1 MILAAATTALPI
13 DLTALL
19 LILVAA
25 WTAGG
30 VATRL
35 GYPAVLGE
43 LLAGIVLGP
52 PLLGVLSGGE
62 GLSAVGELG
71 IILMMLYIG
80 TEIEIEDL
88 KRSSR
93 AGLYAAVGGFVVP
106 FGLGA
111 GLILLLGY
119 DWIAAVFVGSAMG
132 VTSLATKSR
141 ILADLRLFDTRIA
154 YVLMAAALLSDTAT
168 LVIFA
173 GVLSLAGGT
182 LNVASTAT
190 VALEAV
196 AFFVLMWVAGR
207 TVLPWLGHR
216 LVRPGGA
223 GVVSGMT
230 MFIGVGLGAS
240 VLAEQFGL
248 HPILGAFVAGLFL
261 RGSLP
266 ERTTR
271 AVSHQIERISIG
283 VLAPVFFVMAGFEI
297 SLSAA
302 AEQWGV
308 VLAVIVVATVGKI
321 LGTALAYLP
330 TGHGWREG
338 TVVGAAMNGR
348 GAVEIIVAGIGL
360 EAGLISQEIFTVL
373 VLMAIITTAL
383 VPVMLKKGVDWLR
396 RHGELDETTRR
407 RGVVIVGAGPV
418 GRSLAEAFGVD
429 REVHLIDANPERCG
443 LARAAGFDVVR
454 GDALDPDV
462 LQRAHIEDAGL
473 FVALTPNV
481 EVNVLAAT
489 LAFEEFGVP
498 VLRIGIP
505 KDRVDRTS
513 RLIDHI
519 PAQPLLDHGLDVAE
533 WEDHLRRQTAREDV
547 LVIDEAAD
555 GPATLGR
562 LQTGEAGFPLTLRRA
577 GETIPFALVGD
588 LRPGDEITLLVPD
601 VPTEDVVLA
610 TT

>member
-1 MILAAATTALPI
+1 MTLAVAAAELPI

-19 LILVAA
+19 LVLVAA
-25 WTAGG
+25 WVFGG
-30 VATRL
+30 VAARF

-43 LLAGIVLGP
+43 LLAGIILGP
-52 PLLGVLSGGE
+52 PLLGVLHGGE
-62 GLSAVGELG
+62 GLAAVGELG

-80 TEIEIEDL
+80 TEIDIEDL

-173 GVLSLAGGT
+173 AVLSLAGGT
-182 LNVASTAT
+182 LNVASTVL
-190 VALEAV
+190 VAFEAV
-196 AFFVLMWVAGR
+196 AFFVIMWALGR
-207 TVLPWLGHR
+207 TVLPWIGHR

-230 MFIGVGLGAS
+230 LFIAVGLGAS

-266 ERTTR
+266 DRTTR
-271 AVSHQIERISIG
+271 AVSHQIEVISIG

-302 AEQWGV
+302 ADQWGV
-308 VLAVIVVATVGKI
+308 VLAVIVVATIGKI

-360 EAGLISQEIFTVL
+360 ESGLITQEIFTVL
-373 VLMAIITTAL
+373 VLMAIVTTAL
-383 VPVMLKKGVDWLR
+383 VPVMLTKGVDWLR

-407 RGVVIVGAGPV
+407 RGVVIVGAGP
-418 GRSLAEAFGVD
+418 LARYLGTAFMAD
-429 REVHLIDANPERCG
+429 REVHLIDSNPERCMQARADG
-443 LARAAGFDVVR
+443 LAVVR
-454 GDALDPDV
+454 GDALESDT
-462 LQRAHIEDAGL
+462 LQEAHIEDAGL

-489 LAFEEFGVP
+489 LAFEEYSVP

-505 KDRVDRTS
+505 AERVEGTS

-519 PAQPLLDHGLDVAE
+519 PAKPLLAGGLDVAS
-533 WEDHLRRQTAREDV
+533 WERHLGRGTIRDEV
-547 LVIDEAAD
+547 IVIDEHTD
-555 GPATLGR
+555 GPATLAR
-562 LQTGEAGFPLTLRRA
+562 LNSGDAGLPLTVQRA
-577 GETIPFALVGD
+577 GETLPFPLVGD
-588 LRPGDEITLLVPD
+588 LRPGDEVTLLAPVE
-601 VPTEDVVLA
+601 TE
-610 TT
+610 TTSQAG